1 MNCPTCNT
9 PLPDAATWCWQ
20 CKERLADMYYS
31 TTDVSPEA
39 RDRLEGGDAH
49 EPVPADSPDVNR
61 GGGTAETEQPL
72 PRDQRRR
79 VATSAVGHRSAGSP
93 TLKDGR

>member
-9 PLPDAATWCWQ
+9 ELLG
-20 CKERLADMYYS
+20 LARYCHVCEEHLEFMEVS

-49 EPVPADSPDVNR
+49 AGDERALDMSE
-61 GGGTAETEQPL
+61 GELAETEQPL
-72 PRDQRRR
+72 PIDQRRR
-79 VATSAVGHRSAGSP
+79 VATSAAGHRSAGSP
-93 TLKDGR
+93 TLKDGRP